1 MKITAKT
8 AKVKERKNSVV
19 GFATVYFTDESTNFN
34 FAVKN
39 IQIMESGK
47 TKELFLGF
55 PTRKELS
62 AEDTYS
68 DIAFPCNKETRMEIT
83 KVVLGEFSKLN

>member
-1 MKITAKT
+1 MKITTKT
-8 AKVKERKNSVV
+8 SKVKERKNSVV
-19 GFATVYFTDESTNFN
+19 GFATVYFTDEENNFN

-55 PTRKELS
+55 PTRKDPS
-62 AEDTYS
+62 AQDGYS
-68 DIAFPCNKETRMEIT
+68 DIAFPCNKETRNAIS
-83 KVVLGEFSKLN
+83 KVVIEDFLKS